1 MDTDLA
7 SLLEQCRA
15 GREDAW
21 RVLVDRYASLVYG
34 VARSHGFRGERADD
48 VAQSVFTTLVARL
61 ASIREPEALPGWLV
75 TTTRRVCW
83 RLARAPAM
91 GSIEGVAPCVE
102 PEAPE
107 REERRAMLVWALRS
121 LGPPCEELLRA
132 MFLRHANPRY
142 EQLAEELGMPVGSI
156 GPTRGRCLA
165 KLANALAEHLGD
177 AW

>member
-7 SLLEQCRA
+7 SLLAQCRA
-15 GREDAW
+15 GHEDAW
-21 RVLVDRYASLVYG
+21 RALVDRYASLVYG
-34 VARSHGFRGERADD
+34 VARSHGFRDERADD
-48 VAQSVFTTLVARL
+48 IAQSVFTTLVTRL
-61 ASIREPEALPGWLV
+61 GSIREPDALPGWLV
-75 TTTRRVCW
+75 TTTRRACW

-91 GSIEGVAPCVE
+91 VPIEGVTPRVE
-102 PEAPE
+102 PDAAE
-107 REERRAMLVWALRS
+107 RDERRAMLAWALRS

-132 MFLRHANPRY
+132 MFLRHASPRY

-165 KLANALAEHLGD
+165 KLANALAERLGD